1 MNWKTEKIKEELD
14 KFLKRIDLGKIYYFQ
29 RGHDSKTFS
38 LALSGRTLEVIFN
51 ENPLRC
57 GNQNFV
63 LFLLKREDKVTE
75 FFEFSLLEGI
85 TIIPLKHVIKIAIES
100 CNIEQVMDLTQ
111 NSITLNLDF
120 KCFIPSELNNPV
132 IPKFNAFAKAALE
145 FMPNSI
151 HPIVGQLSRIIPNPE
166 IQSYFDNRLIQN
178 LLNYME

>member
-1 MNWKTEKIKEELD
+1 MNWRKKIIKEQID

-29 RGHDSKTFS
+29 RDHDSKTFS
-38 LALSGRTLEVIFN
+38 LALSGRKLEVIFN

-63 LFLLKREDKVTE
+63 LFLKREDKVTE

-120 KCFIPSELNNPV
+120 KCFIPNELNNPV
-132 IPKFNAFAKAALE
+132 IPEFNAFAKAALE
-145 FMPNSI
+145 FMPHSI
-151 HPIVGQLSRIIPNPE
+151 HPLKGHLSRIISRPE
-166 IQSYFDNRLIQN
+166 IQSYFDEKLIKN
-178 LLNYME
+178 LLDYMQK